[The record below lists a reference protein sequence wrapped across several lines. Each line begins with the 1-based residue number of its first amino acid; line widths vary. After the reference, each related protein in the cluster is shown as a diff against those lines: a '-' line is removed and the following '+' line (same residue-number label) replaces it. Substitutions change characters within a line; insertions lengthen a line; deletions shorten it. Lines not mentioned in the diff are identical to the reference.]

1 MSFARASLETIVRKW
16 RSFFSITNGQYLAA
30 FVGNM
35 FKVLI
40 AVFSAILLAG
50 CASTFGTVFN
60 RPVVEDSVKDV
71 LSTMSS
77 SADRR
82 TVVVITDGKN
92 KGKFCAEPPP
102 DTATGLKTEL
112 DAGLEAKAKSE
123 RLKAEAEGKLILK
136 ERLETTLVVL
146 AERTPALDA
155 LRTGVYA
162 LYQFHFNGA
171 ISDADVKPIFLKL
184 VESFEAIHKALPV

>member
-1 MSFARASLETIVRKW
+1 MLKVLVAALTASLL
-16 RSFFSITNGQYLAA
+16 S
-30 FVGNM
+30 
-35 FKVLI
+35 
-40 AVFSAILLAG
+40 G
-50 CASTFGTVFN
+50 CASTVGTFFN

-71 LSTMSS
+71 LSTMSL

-112 DAGLEAKAKSE
+112 DAALEAKAKSE
-123 RLKAEAEGKLILK
+123 RLKAEAEGRLTLK
-136 ERLETTLVVL
+136 DKLETTVVVL

-162 LYQFHFNGA
+162 LCQFHLNGA
-171 ISDADVKPIFLKL
+171 IPDADVKPIFLKL
-184 VESFEAIHKALPV
+184 IESFEAVHKALPK